1 VNDPA
6 ERFTT
11 LYDRHYRNVLGYT
24 LLRAEQGVA
33 EDVASETFLIA
44 WRRLD
49 ELPEVPLPW
58 LLGVARNLLYKQYDS
73 GRRRQVLAERIT
85 AATTPAD
92 LTGPDVAESVV
103 ERDAARAVLSSL
115 SEKDVEA
122 IVLATWYGMSSR
134 EAARVVGC
142 STTTFA
148 VRLHRAR
155 RRLAKTMH
163 AGMAPP
169 GPADRGRRVAMV
181 REETR

>member
-11 LYDRHYRNVLGYT
+11 LYDRHYRSVLGYT

-33 EDVASETFLIA
+33 EDVVSETFLIA

-58 LLGVARNLLYKQYDS
+58 LLGVARNLLYKQYNS
-73 GRRRQVLAERIT
+73 GRRRQVLAERVT

-92 LTGPDVAESVV
+92 LAGTDIAESVV

-115 SEKDVEA
+115 NEKDVEV
-122 IVLATWYGMSSR
+122 IVLTTWYGLSSR

-155 RRLAKTMH
+155 KRLAGTLN
-163 AGMAPP
+163 ASASVP
-169 GPADRGRRVAMV
+169 DRGVLLQ
-181 REETR
+181 EKTR

>member
-1 VNDPA
+1 MNDPA

-11 LYDRHYRNVLGYT
+11 LYDRHYRSVLGYT

-33 EDVASETFLIA
+33 EDVVSETFLIA

-49 ELPEVPLPW
+49 ELPEAPLPW
-58 LLGVARNLLYKQYDS
+58 LFGVARNLLYKQYNS
-73 GRRRQVLAERIT
+73 GRRRQVLAERVT

-92 LTGPDVAESVV
+92 LAGPDVAESVV

-115 SEKDVEA
+115 NEKDVEV
-122 IVLATWYGMSSR
+122 IVLTTWYGLSSR

-155 RRLAKTMH
+155 KRLAGTLNASASVPDREVLLQEKT
-163 AGMAPP
+163 
-169 GPADRGRRVAMV
+169 R
-181 REETR
+181 

>member
-1 VNDPA
+1 MDDPT

-11 LYDRHYRNVLGYT
+11 LYDRHYRSVLGYT

-33 EDVASETFLIA
+33 EDVVSETFLVA

-49 ELPEVPLPW
+49 ELPESPLPF
-58 LLGVARNLLYKQYDS
+58 LFGVARNLLYKQYDS
-73 GRRRQVLAERIT
+73 GRRRRILAERVT

-92 LTGPDVAESVV
+92 LSGPDVAESVV
-103 ERDAARAVLSSL
+103 ERDTARAVLASL

-122 IVLATWYGMSSR
+122 IALTTWYGLSSR

-142 STTTFA
+142 STTTFT

-155 RRLAKTMH
+155 KRLAGTVN
-163 AGMAPP
+163 ASVP
-169 GPADRGRRVAMV
+169 DRAV
-181 REETR
+181 RFQEQTR